1 MFGRRER
8 LEEGARAAAEGRL
21 LARPLVKGSGAPDAA
36 PGLHR
41 LGLGQTRDGFLY
53 VPEGYARERP
63 APLALMLHGAGG
75 DAGAGVGLLKEF
87 ADESGMILLAPDSRG
102 TTWDVIEGGCGPDV
116 SFIDA
121 ALVETFS
128 RYSIDASHV
137 AACGFSDGASY
148 ALSLGVT
155 NGDLFT
161 HVIAYS
167 PGFMAPHALVGRPRL
182 FVSHGRYDRVLRVD
196 VCGRSIATEAQRAG
210 YEVEYVEFEGPHT
223 VPREVARSG
232 VEWFLK

>member
-1 MFGRRER
+1 LFGRRER

-21 LARPLVKGSGAPDAA
+21 LARPRVAESDAGA
-36 PGLHR
+36 GLHR
-41 LGLGQTRDGFLY
+41 LGLGDARDGFVY
-53 VPEGYARERP
+53 VPEGYVRERP

-87 ADESGMILLAPDSRG
+87 ADEWGLILLAPDSRLA
-102 TTWDVIEGGCGPDV
+102 TWDVIAGGYGPDV

-121 ALVETFS
+121 ALGQTFS
-128 RYSIDASHV
+128 RYSVDASRV
-137 AACGFSDGASY
+137 AAGGFSDGASY
-148 ALSLGVT
+148 ALSLGVA

-161 HVIAYS
+161 HVLAFS
-167 PGFMAPHALVGRPRL
+167 PGFVAPPALVGRPRL
-182 FVSHGRYDRVLRVD
+182 FISHGRFDRVLRVD
-196 VCGRSIATEAQRAG
+196 VCGRRIATEAQGAG

-223 VPREVARSG
+223 VPREVARAG

>member
-21 LARPLVKGSGAPDAA
+21 LARPLAVAEPAAGA
-36 PGLHR
+36 GLYR
-41 LGLGQTRDGFLY
+41 LGLGQTRDGFVY
-53 VPEGYARERP
+53 VPETYNHERP

-75 DAGAGVGLLKEF
+75 DAGAGVGLLKEL
-87 ADESGMILLAPDSRG
+87 ADESGMILVAPDSRG
-102 TTWDVIEGGCGPDV
+102 VTWDIIEGGYGPDV

-121 ALVETFS
+121 ALAQTFS
-128 RYSIDASHV
+128 RHAVDASRV
-137 AACGFSDGASY
+137 AAGGFSDGASY
-148 ALSLGVT
+148 ALSLGVA

-161 HVIAYS
+161 HVLAFS
-167 PGFMAPHALVGRPRL
+167 PGFMAPPALTGRPRL

-196 VCGRSIATEAQRAG
+196 VCGRRIATEAQRAG

-223 VPREVARSG
+223 VPREVARAG
-232 VEWFLK
+232 VGWFLK